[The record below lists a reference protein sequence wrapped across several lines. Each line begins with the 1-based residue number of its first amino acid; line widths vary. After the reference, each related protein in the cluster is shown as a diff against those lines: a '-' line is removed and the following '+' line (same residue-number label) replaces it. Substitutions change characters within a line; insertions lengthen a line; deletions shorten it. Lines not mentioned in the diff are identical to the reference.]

1 MNNGRRMLGSALVPA
16 VQVGLRALGLGAYSS
31 LASTIQTLEGWYP
44 GSLSYR
50 LNNPGNLKYA
60 GQAGAVPSSIAGPD
74 GIPFAQF
81 SSYDAGKAALERQ
94 IALDASRGLSI
105 SAFAKKY
112 APAEDANN
120 PVSYAA
126 HLASARGLSV
136 DAPLSFA
143 ADAGDSALTG
153 GSFLGGSSWVPLSDL
168 FPQSSGNGG
177 GVDPA
182 LIAAG
187 VVILGLGIL
196 AVV

>member
-1 MNNGRRMLGSALVPA
+1 MTNGRRLLGSALVPA
-16 VQVGLRALGLGAYSS
+16 VQVGLRALGLGGYSS

-81 SSYDAGKAALERQ
+81 STYDAGEAALERQ

-112 APAEDANN
+112 APAEDAND

-126 HLASARGLSV
+126 HLAAARGLSV

-153 GSFLGGSSWVPLSDL
+153 GSFLGGSSWAPLSDL
-168 FPQSSGNGG
+168 FPQSSGNGS
-177 GVDPA
+177 VDPA

-187 VVILGLGIL
+187 AVLLGLGIL